1 MVGEAWTSFAH
12 START
17 SSLTTAVS
25 PPAASAA
32 ASRSTRSLLPRGSS
46 PRIVPAVEGVGDPA
60 RLEQRPADHRHAA
73 DDCLGA
79 TPAREDVVLL
89 DAVLERDRELDAVAH
104 VLEPGERRLGVRRL
118 REDDHRRGRLD
129 AVGTPLRA
137 ERDELHLVPS
147 LDDHA
152 ARGVDRARVLLPRIE
167 LDARA
172 ALGEPGAVDAAERP
186 GAHDEH
192 TGHRRACRPAARGGR
207 PATIVV
213 SCPTSSC
220 RTSRAPRRRW

>member
-25 PPAASAA
+25 PPAARAA
-32 ASRSTRSLLPRGSS
+32 REPLDALAPAARQLAEDR
-46 PRIVPAVEGVGDPA
+46 PAVEGVGDPA
-60 RLEQRPADHRHAA
+60 RLEQRPADHRDAA

-79 TPAREDVVLL
+79 APAREDVVLL
-89 DAVLERDRELDAVAH
+89 DAVLERDRELDAAAH

-129 AVGTPLRA
+129 AVGPPLRA

-152 ARGVDRARVLLPRIE
+152 ARGLDRARVLLPRIE

-213 SCPTSSC
+213 SWSYLFLPHVPG
-220 RTSRAPRRRW
+220 AA